1 MAGLGFDRHCGQKMC
16 ALMSEKTLAVAVG
29 DHVERLRRLRLEQL
43 EHIAWLGGPLPPD
56 SQAVGML
63 SLIETELELVQT
75 RLGSVP
81 DDEAQVN
88 RRSPRPAPANCW

>member
-1 MAGLGFDRHCGQKMC
+1 MC
-16 ALMSEKTLAVAVG
+16 ALMNDTTLAVAVG

-63 SLIETELELVQT
+63 SLIETELELVQM
-75 RLGSVP
+75 LLESAP
-81 DDEAQVN
+81 AEEAQAA
-88 RRSPRPAPANCW
+88 S